1 MSLKFKSQQKINPR
15 DLTAPRKYYA
25 TAVTGS
31 IVDLEELAE
40 FVSDQ
45 STISEADILGVLKA
59 MERTMVREMLKG
71 RSIRLGDIGSLVM
84 TIQSEGQ
91 EKPEDVTS
99 SSIKKARVN
108 FRPGK
113 RLRKML
119 KSLDFSKVQDQ
130 AA

>member
-1 MSLKFKSQQKINPR
+1 MSLKFKSQQKANPR

-45 STISEADILGVLKA
+45 STISEADILGVLRA

-71 RSIRLGDIGSLVM
+71 RSIRLGDIGLIGNDHYAV
-84 TIQSEGQ
+84 
-91 EKPEDVTS
+91 
-99 SSIKKARVN
+99 KARKH
-108 FRPGK
+108 R
-113 RLRKML
+113 RM
-119 KSLDFSKVQDQ
+119 
-130 AA
+130 